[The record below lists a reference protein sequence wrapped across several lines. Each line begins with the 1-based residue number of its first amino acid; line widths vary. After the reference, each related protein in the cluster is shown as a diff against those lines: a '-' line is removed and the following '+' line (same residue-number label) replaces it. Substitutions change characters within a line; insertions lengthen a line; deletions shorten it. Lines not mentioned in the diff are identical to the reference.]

1 MRTRAAQSAM
11 TRDEVMAKSNST
23 KCEICGMTNHTTGE
37 CWHLGIAR
45 DAVRAN
51 RAHRG
56 RGRGGQG
63 SSRGRGGQNG
73 NGRGHGGGPN
83 E

>member
-45 DAVRAN
+45 DAVRA
-51 RAHRG
+51 HTG
-56 RGRGGQG
+56 RGRGGHG
-63 SSRGRGGQNG
+63 TSRGRGGQNG